1 MINHSILK
9 HHSFTGK
16 IISILKDEFG
26 DDAIYIFE
34 NSPILGYLN
43 IKTKSAERGSKSRGS
58 FANHYAL
65 YVIIEDY
72 INKGYLGDDLDYSKY
87 DGAKFTDLFRRQR
100 ELPFGSKLQNHALN
114 SRLNDEFKKFFQH
127 WVLFRLFGMFE
138 HQDIGFKKI

>member
-65 YVIIEDY
+65 YVIIDLLRKY
-72 INKGYLGDDLDYSKY
+72 SSHCINQP
-87 DGAKFTDLFRRQR
+87 RNQIC
-100 ELPFGSKLQNHALN
+100 P
-114 SRLNDEFKKFFQH
+114 
-127 WVLFRLFGMFE
+127 
-138 HQDIGFKKI
+138 

>member
-65 YVIIEDY
+65 YVIIEDVTTLG
-72 INKGYLGDDLDYSKY
+72 ILACEGDTLSNGY
-87 DGAKFTDLFRRQR
+87 
-100 ELPFGSKLQNHALN
+100 NHQVLN
-114 SRLNDEFKKFFQH
+114 
-127 WVLFRLFGMFE
+127 
-138 HQDIGFKKI
+138 